1 MRLPRLSLATA
12 GLALALLTPPAAA
25 AGFDC
30 SKASTLIEKT
40 VCDTP
45 TLSAKDDELNRRY
58 KTLKHLQV
66 IRQLQAYW
74 LSDVRSSCETSD
86 CLEATY
92 RAQVKLL
99 GPVPIPALPNPDQ
112 LRPLAPGQ
120 HYTVYENDNWPRF
133 TLATFTPAS
142 IPGDQQIVDAQV
154 IDNVLHVVL
163 FVGRYLAGEPT
174 YVGTLY
180 EYRDDRPGLHPIAK
194 DAAFVGWSS
203 PGSNDQG
210 IRFAGIVDGV
220 LYYRQ
225 HIGGNLQKAMSYRLG
240 SRSPAEESRH
250 VFQAASNTHR
260 HALARVREQ
269 LNESSNSL
277 SLQYDAPTQGTY
289 QEMITDQNEP
299 DDGWSIVNPT
309 WSATRPV
316 LYFDNSGAKAC
327 VWRVD
332 VRLKVL
338 SKIVPE
344 HEAMSARPVDI
355 FGREAVVYLQG
366 GQLKFAMQP
375 DD

>member
-1 MRLPRLSLATA
+1 
-12 GLALALLTPPAAA
+12 
-25 AGFDC
+25 
-30 SKASTLIEKT
+30 
-40 VCDTP
+40 
-45 TLSAKDDELNRRY
+45 
-58 KTLKHLQV
+58 
-66 IRQLQAYW
+66 
-74 LSDVRSSCETSD
+74 
-86 CLEATY
+86 
-92 RAQVKLL
+92 
-99 GPVPIPALPNPDQ
+99 
-112 LRPLAPGQ
+112 
-120 HYTVYENDNWPRF
+120 
-133 TLATFTPAS
+133 
-142 IPGDQQIVDAQV
+142 
-154 IDNVLHVVL
+154 
-163 FVGRYLAGEPT
+163 
-174 YVGTLY
+174 
-180 EYRDDRPGLHPIAK
+180 
-194 DAAFVGWSS
+194 
-203 PGSNDQG
+203 
-210 IRFAGIVDGV
+210 V

-289 QEMITDQNEP
+289 QETITDQNEP

-344 HEAMSARPVDI
+344 HEALSARPVDI

>member
-1 MRLPRLSLATA
+1 MRLPLLSLATA
-12 GLALALLTPPAAA
+12 GLAMALLAPTAAA

-30 SKASTLIEKT
+30 TKASTLIEKT

-74 LSDVRSSCETSD
+74 LSDVRSSCQTSD

-99 GPVPIPALPNPDQ
+99 GPVLIPALPNSDQ

-154 IDNVLHVVL
+154 IDDVLHVVL
-163 FVGRYLAGEPT
+163 FVGRYLAGEPG

-180 EYRDDRPGLHPIAK
+180 EYRDDRPGLHPIAQNV
-194 DAAFVGWSS
+194 AFVGWAS

-210 IRFAGIVDGV
+210 MRFSGIVDGV

-225 HIGGNLQKAMSYRLG
+225 RIGGDLQKTMSYRLG
-240 SRSPAEESRH
+240 SRSPAEESRQ

-269 LNESSNSL
+269 LNESSSSL

-289 QEMITDQNEP
+289 QETITDQNEP

-332 VRLKVL
+332 VRHKVL

-344 HEAMSARPVDI
+344 HEALSARPVDI

>member
-1 MRLPRLSLATA
+1 M
-12 GLALALLTPPAAA
+12 
-25 AGFDC
+25 
-30 SKASTLIEKT
+30 
-40 VCDTP
+40 
-45 TLSAKDDELNRRY
+45 
-58 KTLKHLQV
+58 

-120 HYTVYENDNWPRF
+120 HYTVSESDNWPRF

-180 EYRDDRPGLHPIAK
+180 EYRDDRPGLHAIAK
-194 DAAFVGWSS
+194 DVAFVGWSS

-210 IRFAGIVDGV
+210 IRFSGIVDGV

-240 SRSPAEESRH
+240 SRSPAEESQH

-277 SLQYDAPTQGTY
+277 SLQYDAPTQGSY
-289 QEMITDQNEP
+289 QETITDQNEP